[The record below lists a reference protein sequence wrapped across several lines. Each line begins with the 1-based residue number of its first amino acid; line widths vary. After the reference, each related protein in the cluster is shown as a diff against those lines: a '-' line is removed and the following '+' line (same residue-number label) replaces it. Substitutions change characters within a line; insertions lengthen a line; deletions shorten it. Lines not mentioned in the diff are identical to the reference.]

1 MNRIDSAL
9 WSFRN
14 QICISVS
21 CIFHLKKCIKKTP
34 QSEEV
39 FLIVKQ
45 HIFISFI
52 KTAFF
57 GLLTVMVPRC
67 SHAVCSR
74 FVFFLSLSL
83 GFLFLLFLFLCPFVG
98 VCVHGW
104 DLSWVASSGQT
115 HLWQST
121 TCSWLSHEADSFFTG
136 LLNYSVKPWHLLSC
150 VLCADSDISWFWLCV
165 SCVHRCQD
173 FPPWCVVS
181 QDPEFERERE
191 CYL

>member
-1 MNRIDSAL
+1 MLGPI
-9 WSFRN
+9 
-14 QICISVS
+14 
-21 CIFHLKKCIKKTP
+21 
-34 QSEEV
+34 
-39 FLIVKQ
+39 
-45 HIFISFI
+45 
-52 KTAFF
+52 
-57 GLLTVMVPRC
+57 LLTLYILPFGNIIYFYSFADHTQLYFSMKPDHNHQLVAL
-67 SHAVCSR
+67 AVCSR